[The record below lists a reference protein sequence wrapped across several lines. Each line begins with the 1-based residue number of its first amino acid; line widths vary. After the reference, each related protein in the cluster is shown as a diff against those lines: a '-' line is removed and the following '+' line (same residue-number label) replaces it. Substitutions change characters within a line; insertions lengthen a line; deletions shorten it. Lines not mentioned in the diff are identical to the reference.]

1 MSEMRDLDGS
11 VSVLYGGVANWHCLP
26 DVFGHLRG
34 VLRRMNG
41 GWRFVSVRLVL
52 QVMARLLIVAARAQ
66 APTRLRGWSPASG
79 METGYR

>member
-41 GWRFVSVRLVL
+41 GWRSVL